1 VATALLRLESSTR
14 ADLAR
19 LKYHTAMPRIL
30 NLFIYDRQQAANRAE
45 IGLFS
50 KNGLIFQLFLLDR
63 A

>member
-1 VATALLRLESSTR
+1 
-14 ADLAR
+14 
-19 LKYHTAMPRIL
+19 MPRIL